1 MLFKTEK
8 HHWKIAFRNIKQ
20 NKQTPKKA
28 FTFFFLNKNYCAIQN
43 LSSKLEC
50 HHTCIPIW
58 RNYQI
63 IAIFILI
70 PITIVIKII

>member
-43 LSSKLEC
+43 LSSKLEY
-50 HHTCIPIW
+50 HHIVFPSEE
-58 RNYQI
+58 
-63 IAIFILI
+63 
-70 PITIVIKII
+70 TIK